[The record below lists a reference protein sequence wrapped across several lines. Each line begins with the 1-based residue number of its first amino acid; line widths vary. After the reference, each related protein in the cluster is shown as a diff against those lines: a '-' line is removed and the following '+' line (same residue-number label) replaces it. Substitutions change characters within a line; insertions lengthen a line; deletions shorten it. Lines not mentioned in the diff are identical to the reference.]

1 MCKYCEDSYIDVFGD
16 VPDDVDS
23 IKAIILQDGSLVID
37 SFSEDVCGG
46 GVEWND
52 FDSKSEFEKHNRG
65 VDGLV
70 NRGAYV
76 VQLSYCPFCGR
87 KF

>member
-16 VPDDVDS
+16 VPDDVGS

-37 SFSEDVCGG
+37 SFFEDVCCG
-46 GVEWND
+46 GVEWSD
-52 FDSKSEFEKHNRG
+52 FDSKSEFEKYNKG

-70 NRGAYV
+70 NRGVYV
-76 VQLSYCPFCGR
+76 IQLSYCPFCGR